1 MYGKAAYKASKQP
14 NWVTIAKR
22 PTFID
27 VPKQV
32 NNDCGFFAVKF
43 CSTYDGDELVDD
55 FGDVEV
61 CILLVL
67 FSSSFLVFLCFCR
80 HAPAVVLVI
89 LY

>member
-1 MYGKAAYKASKQP
+1 MLEEVYGKAAYKASKQP

-61 CILLVL
+61 CFVLVL
-67 FSSSFLVFLCFCR
+67 
-80 HAPAVVLVI
+80 I
-89 LY
+89 